1 MTPGER
7 GSRISR
13 GAEIFA
19 SCPECG
25 SPANITVD
33 ILRERLAMLNALSG
47 ALRSGERELETALD
61 ETREELAMLIQA
73 CLEEAWPYKMFSE
86 HSDDVPRRLKGA

>member
-7 GSRISR
+7 GFRVSR

-25 SPANITVD
+25 SPANITLD

-47 ALRSGERELETALD
+47 AFRSRERDLEKALD

-73 CLEEAWPYKMFSE
+73 CLEDAWPDKMFSE
-86 HSDDVPRRLKGA
+86 HSDDPSRRLKGA